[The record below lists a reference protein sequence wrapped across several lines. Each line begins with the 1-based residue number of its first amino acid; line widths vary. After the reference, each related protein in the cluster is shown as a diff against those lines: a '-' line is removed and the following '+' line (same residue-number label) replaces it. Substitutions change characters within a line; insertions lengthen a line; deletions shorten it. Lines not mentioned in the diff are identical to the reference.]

1 MNPRG
6 YGAGRL
12 TAGAL
17 GEDHREEIAM
27 RQTLRALALLCIA
40 LTGTEAVSAEKVP
53 SRLNQ
58 AISQDGIDQKLFDEA
73 VLLYSNAARRGH
85 GLAPLS
91 RDPKLSRVASDQ
103 ARNMAR
109 LRMHSHALPIK
120 GQSGFKE
127 RLDRQ
132 SLRYRN
138 AGENIAMN
146 KVYRLV
152 GRPISMKMSG
162 CAFTYGD
169 TNEPVPIHTYATLA
183 RDVVEKWLS
192 SPKHRAS
199 LLSPSFRRLGSGAG
213 VDPAGVACGDVYL
226 VQDFA
231 D

>member
-1 MNPRG
+1 
-6 YGAGRL
+6 
-12 TAGAL
+12 
-17 GEDHREEIAM
+17 M
-27 RQTLRALALLCIA
+27 RQALRALALLCVA
-40 LTGTEAVSAEKVP
+40 LAGTEAAAAEKVP

-58 AISQDGIDQKLFDEA
+58 PISPDGIDQKLFDEA
-73 VLLYSNAARRGH
+73 VLIYSNAARRGR

-91 RDPKLSRVASDQ
+91 RDAKLARVASDQ
-103 ARNMAR
+103 ARNMAK

-132 SLRYRN
+132 SLSYRN

-152 GRPISMKMSG
+152 GRPISTKMSG
-162 CAFTYGD
+162 CSFTYGD
-169 TNEPVPIHTYATLA
+169 TNQPVPIHTYATLA
-183 RDVVEKWLS
+183 QDVVAKWLS

-199 LLSPSFRRLGSGAG
+199 LLSPGFRRLGSGVG
-213 VDPAGVACGDVYL
+213 VDPKGVACGDVYL

>member
-1 MNPRG
+1 
-6 YGAGRL
+6 
-12 TAGAL
+12 
-17 GEDHREEIAM
+17 M
-27 RQTLRALALLCIA
+27 RQVLSALALLCVA
-40 LTGTEAVSAEKVP
+40 LTGTEAAAAEKVP

-58 AISQDGIDQKLFDEA
+58 PISPDGIDQKLFDEA
-73 VLLYSNAARRGH
+73 VLIYSNAARRGR

-91 RDPKLSRVASDQ
+91 RDAKLARVASDQ
-103 ARNMAR
+103 ARNMAK

-132 SLRYRN
+132 SLSYRN

-152 GRPISMKMSG
+152 GRPISTKMSG
-162 CAFTYGD
+162 CSFTYGD
-169 TNEPVPIHTYATLA
+169 TNQPVPIHTYATLA
-183 RDVVEKWLS
+183 QDVVAKWLS

-199 LLSPSFRRLGSGAG
+199 LLSPGFRRLGSGVG
-213 VDPAGVACGDVYL
+213 VDPKGVACGDVYL

>member
-1 MNPRG
+1 
-6 YGAGRL
+6 
-12 TAGAL
+12 
-17 GEDHREEIAM
+17 M
-27 RQTLRALALLCIA
+27 RQVLSALALLCVA
-40 LTGTEAVSAEKVP
+40 LTGTEAAAAEKVP

-58 AISQDGIDQKLFDEA
+58 PISPDGIDQKLFDEA
-73 VLLYSNAARRGH
+73 VLIYSNAARRGR

-91 RDPKLSRVASDQ
+91 RDAKLARVASDQ
-103 ARNMAR
+103 ARNMAK

-132 SLRYRN
+132 SLSYRN

-152 GRPISMKMSG
+152 GRPISTKMGG
-162 CAFTYGD
+162 CSFTYGD
-169 TNEPVPIHTYATLA
+169 TNQPVPIHTYATLA
-183 RDVVEKWLS
+183 QDVVAKWLS

-199 LLSPSFRRLGSGAG
+199 LLSPGFRRLGSGVG
-213 VDPAGVACGDVYL
+213 VDPKGVACGDVYL